1 MRTAMKFEI
10 VGGTLA
16 AIKDL
21 AAHRIAE
28 FLQLDDVSGV
38 DEVADVELSVTQE
51 DSIYPMYQATV
62 SVRIR

>member
-1 MRTAMKFEI
+1 MRTAMKFDV
-10 VGGTLA
+10 VGGTFA
-16 AIKDL
+16 DIRNQ

-28 FLQLDDVSGV
+28 FLELDDVSGIDEAV
-38 DEVADVELSVTQE
+38 DIELSVTQE

>member
-10 VGGTLA
+10 LGGTLA
-16 AIKDL
+16 DIKNQ

-28 FLQLDDVSGV
+28 FLELDDVSGI
-38 DEVADVELSVTQE
+38 DEAADVELSVTQE